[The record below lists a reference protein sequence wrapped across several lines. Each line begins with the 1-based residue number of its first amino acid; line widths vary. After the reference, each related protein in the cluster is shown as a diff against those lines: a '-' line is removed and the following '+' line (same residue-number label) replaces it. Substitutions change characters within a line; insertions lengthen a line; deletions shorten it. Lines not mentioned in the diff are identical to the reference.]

1 MQHKSHALV
10 IGGSLTGLLMARILA
25 NHFDLVTIVERD
37 VYPDQPMP
45 RKGVPH
51 SRFPHTLMLRGQQ
64 IFEQLFPGLRAELI
78 GRGAIELDS
87 MQDLIFFTSA
97 GLAARAPSDLTLLA
111 FSRDLLD
118 WSIRR
123 RLAEFPEVQ
132 FLTKAS
138 VRGLLT
144 NTEHTKIVGISL
156 HRYEDSKTEVNE
168 NLYADLIVDASG
180 KTSRTP
186 EWLEALGYQ
195 PPPETEVNA
204 FVGYVAQIYQ
214 PPSHLPLDWK
224 MVFMPSA
231 PPHQRRGGAIFPIE
245 GDESNPQQFR
255 WIVSLVGGDH
265 DYPPTDEEG
274 FLAFAY
280 SLPTPILAEAI
291 QQATPL
297 TLPYAYYG
305 NENCLR
311 QYERL
316 LHSPARLIVVGH
328 AACLL
333 NPTYGQAMT
342 VAALEAMIVDQFF
355 QHHSIDDLDQQTHS
369 LQKQL
374 AKAHQAAWSTAT
386 GMDYRYHS
394 TQGNSIS
401 AGSRFVNW
409 YWDQLMEIGI
419 NQDSVHHTFLEV
431 LHMLKPSIVLFQPS
445 ILAQV
450 LVHAF
455 RKQWSQLVTPQKPR
469 ILNSEELR

>member
-1 MQHKSHALV
+1 MMQHKTHALV
-10 IGGSLTGLLMARILA
+10 IGGSLAGLLMGRVLA
-25 NHFDLVTIVERD
+25 NHFDRVTIVERD
-37 VYPDQPMP
+37 VYPDQPVP

-64 IFEQLFPGLRAELI
+64 IFEQLFPGLKAELI
-78 GRGAIELDS
+78 DRGAIELDS
-87 MQDLIFFTSA
+87 MQDLVFCTSA
-97 GLAARAPSDLTLLA
+97 GLAARAPSGLMLLA

-123 RLAEFPEVQ
+123 RLAAFPEVQ

-144 NTEHTKIVGISL
+144 NAEHTKIVGISL
-156 HRYEDSKTEVNE
+156 HRHEDSNIEVGE

-180 KTSRTP
+180 KASRTP

-195 PPPETEVNA
+195 PPPETKVNA

-214 PPSHLPLDWK
+214 PPSNLSVDWK
-224 MVFMPSA
+224 MMFMPSA

-245 GDESNPQQFR
+245 GDESNPQQAR
-255 WIVSLVGGDH
+255 WIVSLVGGDR

-274 FLAFAY
+274 FLAFAC
-280 SLPTPILAEAI
+280 SLPMPILVEAMR
-291 QQATPL
+291 QAIPL
-297 TLPYAYYG
+297 TPPYAYYG
-305 NENCLR
+305 NENRLR
-311 QYERL
+311 HYEQL
-316 LHSPARLIVVGH
+316 SHSPARLIVVGH

-342 VAALEAMIVDQFF
+342 VASLEAMIVDQFF

-374 AKAHQAAWSTAT
+374 AKAHQEAWSTAT
-386 GMDYRYHS
+386 GMDNRYHS
-394 TQGNSIS
+394 TQGKPIS
-401 AGSRFVNW
+401 ASSRFVSW

-419 NQDSVHHTFLEV
+419 NRASVHHTFLEV
-431 LHMLKPSIVLFQPS
+431 LHMLKPSISLFQPS

-455 RKQWSQLVTPQKPR
+455 SKQWR
-469 ILNSEELR
+469 RC